1 MTAISVSNSLTLWPG
16 EHKEQQWLTTPAAHA
31 LEHDVTHD
39 SSWKIW
45 FIAIALWARS
55 ATVETKS
62 SVKWCW
68 RAASGQQRV
77 KRRRATIKYNKME
90 KWAIQWKILVSIGC
104 DMNTQSTCHDRQRT
118 VETAQVNAVTRRRRH
133 NIKSNSIAIE
143 KFHYILSTTQ
153 FSNFFFVGLHWLYSL
168 SDCCI
173 ESILS
178 FSVGFFF
185 SFDRRRIKLKT
196 NHRQRR
202 AWWLER
208 PAFIQFQNPATISS
222 VSIAHA
228 TTAPTSNNQINRIQW
243 DLLLLFVLQWL
254 CVGGCEFDARCVAY
268 PSSVS
273 CIADFTLRRPKP
285 FKK

>member
-16 EHKEQQWLTTPAAHA
+16 ELTTPAAHA

-153 FSNFFFVGLHWLYSL
+153 FSNFFFCWPSLALQFVRLLHWI
-168 SDCCI
+168 DI
-173 ESILS
+173 E
-178 FSVGFFF
+178 FFCRFFF
-185 SFDRRRIKLKT
+185 L
-196 NHRQRR
+196 
-202 AWWLER
+202 
-208 PAFIQFQNPATISS
+208 
-222 VSIAHA
+222 SIVGE
-228 TTAPTSNNQINRIQW
+228 SN
-243 DLLLLFVLQWL
+243 
-254 CVGGCEFDARCVAY
+254 
-268 PSSVS
+268 
-273 CIADFTLRRPKP
+273 
-285 FKK
+285 

>member
-118 VETAQVNAVTRRRRH
+118 VETAQENAVTRRRRH

-185 SFDRRRIKLKT
+185 FR
-196 NHRQRR
+196 
-202 AWWLER
+202 
-208 PAFIQFQNPATISS
+208 SS
-222 VSIAHA
+222 A
-228 TTAPTSNNQINRIQW
+228 NQIKNEPSTKAGLVARTTSIHSIPESGDNKQRFDCTRDNSAHIQ
-243 DLLLLFVLQWL
+243 Q
-254 CVGGCEFDARCVAY
+254 
-268 PSSVS
+268 SN
-273 CIADFTLRRPKP
+273 K
-285 FKK
+285 